1 MEKLPINCDQTN
13 DQLTDWL
20 SNQLTDAER
29 ISLETHLA
37 QCPAC
42 QAEADSVRQ
51 LWQLMG
57 KLPAPDPG
65 PLARVRFQTMLDTY
79 KDTVATKPERVVE
92 QLLAKLRQA
101 WVPQSAFRL
110 AYSLVLL
117 SVGLAAGYWFN
128 RSGTPATAYQQQID
142 TLSTQVQEMR
152 QMMLLSLLENPAAS
166 ERLRAVSYAEEIN
179 QVDEQVVDALLTTLN
194 NDQNV
199 NVRLVTLEA
208 LAKLADNPSVREG
221 LVQSITRQESPMV
234 QSALADIMVKLQEKR
249 SIKHLRQLLRDDKLN
264 DLVKGKIE
272 QSIKALS

>member
-142 TLSTQVQEMR
+142 TLRGRIVELEEQAKSMDALQDKITQ
-152 QMMLLSLLENPAAS
+152 S
-166 ERLRAVSYAEEIN
+166 ERCLDELRVEKA
-179 QVDEQVVDALLTTLN
+179 AL
-194 NDQNV
+194 
-199 NVRLVTLEA
+199 EGE
-208 LAKLADNPSVREG
+208 LAGAR
-221 LVQSITRQESPMV
+221 R
-234 QSALADIMVKLQEKR
+234 
-249 SIKHLRQLLRDDKLN
+249 
-264 DLVKGKIE
+264 
-272 QSIKALS
+272 ALSDIRAELEETSASARRLQAEQQTLIAGHRREVESRSAAQKAHMA